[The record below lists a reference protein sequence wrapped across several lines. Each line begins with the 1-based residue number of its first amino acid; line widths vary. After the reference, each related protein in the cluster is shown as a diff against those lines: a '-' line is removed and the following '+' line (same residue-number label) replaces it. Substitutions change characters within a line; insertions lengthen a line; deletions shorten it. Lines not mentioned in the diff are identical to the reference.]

1 MKKTALLLTACSV
14 FALALAGCGDKKADQ
29 APAAA
34 KEVTI
39 TVGATPVPHADIL
52 KVAAPELKKQGV
64 NLKVIEFTDYV
75 KPNLIVNSICPSFAA
90 CTSNRWLFTPK
101 RLKI

>member
-52 KVAAPELKKQGV
+52 KVAAPELIKQGV
-64 NLKVIEFTDYV
+64 NLKVIDFTDYV
-75 KPNLIVNSICPSFAA
+75 
-90 CTSNRWLFTPK
+90 
-101 RLKI
+101 

>member
-14 FALALAGCGDKKADQ
+14 LALALAGCGDKKADQ

-75 KPNLIVNSICPSFAA
+75 KPQTQFVRPLQRAHR
-90 CTSNRWLFTPK
+90 TDG
-101 RLKI
+101 RLLQDD